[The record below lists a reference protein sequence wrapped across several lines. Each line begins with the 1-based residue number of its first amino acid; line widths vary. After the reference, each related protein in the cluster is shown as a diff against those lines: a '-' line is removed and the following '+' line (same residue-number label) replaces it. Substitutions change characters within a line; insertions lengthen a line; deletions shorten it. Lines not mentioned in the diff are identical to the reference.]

1 MAAQFAFD
9 GRIWHGTGSNVNGMN
24 RRHLGYNFCLPW
36 VRQQENWGVSTLQEV
51 LDEASPL
58 VQERLGLL
66 IYGTMGGAT
75 GTRHAHTLKSRAA
88 AALRALRVSDGAS
101 SNGNLDRRW
110 KTDC

>member
-75 GTRHAHTLKSRAA
+75 GARHTHPLSSRAA
-88 AALRALRVSDGAS
+88 AESRL
-101 SNGNLDRRW
+101 
-110 KTDC
+110 